1 MCGIEVDV
9 EDGRAVA
16 VRGDRDHALSRG
28 FTCEKGRELPAQ
40 HSHPD
45 RLRGSLRRGAN
56 GFEPIPSELALDEIA
71 QRLAAIIDAHGPR
84 AVALYNGT
92 KAWANVG
99 YGLSRSWLDGIGSP
113 SLYTTVTIDQP
124 AKSMARSLHGGW
136 MAGYQD
142 IASSDVA
149 LFVGCNPLQ
158 SFSSEHL
165 RLPCTDVFH
174 YLREY
179 LARGLQLIVIDP
191 RRSELARRAALH
203 LAVRPGEDPTL
214 LAGIVRVILCEGLH
228 DAPFVGAHADGL
240 TALRAAVEPF
250 DLEYVAR
257 RSGVP
262 AGQVIEAARL
272 FARGPRGSAVAGTG
286 VNMAPHPLASE
297 LLVSALN
304 TLCGRYARA
313 GERIAHAGVLAPAA
327 P

>member
-71 QRLAAIIDAHGPR
+71 QRLAAIIERHGPR
-84 AVALYNGT
+84 SVALYNGT

-124 AKSMARSLHGGW
+124 AKSMARTLQRGW
-136 MAGYQD
+136 GAGHQD
-142 IASSDVA
+142 IARSYVA
-149 LFVGCNPLQ
+149 MFVGCNPMQ

-165 RLPCTDVFH
+165 YLPCANVHD
-174 YLREY
+174 YLREF
-179 LARGLQLIVIDP
+179 LGRGL
-191 RRSELARRAALH
+191 
-203 LAVRPGEDPTL
+203 
-214 LAGIVRVILCEGLH
+214 
-228 DAPFVGAHADGL
+228 
-240 TALRAAVEPF
+240 
-250 DLEYVAR
+250 
-257 RSGVP
+257 
-262 AGQVIEAARL
+262 
-272 FARGPRGSAVAGTG
+272 
-286 VNMAPHPLASE
+286 
-297 LLVSALN
+297 
-304 TLCGRYARA
+304 
-313 GERIAHAGVLAPAA
+313 
-327 P
+327 